1 MSVRGWSLVN
11 ICGDHVSS
19 GAHKII
25 KTQEY
30 NVKVEGAGM
39 GLTSGEGGSY
49 IILHVESK
57 KKQIYQ
63 TSGFLNALKSPTY
76 MCV

>member
-1 MSVRGWSLVN
+1 MRDWSLIN

-19 GAHKII
+19 GAHKIF

-30 NVKVEGAGM
+30 SAKVEGAGM

-49 IILHVESK
+49 IILHVKSK
-57 KKQIYQ
+57 KKKADIANFQI
-63 TSGFLNALKSPTY
+63 S
-76 MCV
+76 